1 MTDREQNWETLGM
14 LKRCIKH
21 YTEAR
26 KKIYDKEVDLIVK
39 NEEFELNLYDILS
52 ENEHKA
58 IVEIIDSLILAE
70 ITRNELSAYKIEQRL
85 KNS

>member
-1 MTDREQNWETLGM
+1 MTDREQDWETLGM
-14 LKRCIKH
+14 LNRCIKH

-39 NEEFELNLYDILS
+39 NEEFELDLYDILR
-52 ENEHKA
+52 EEEHKA

-70 ITRNELSAYKIEQRL
+70 ITRCKLSAYEIEQRL